1 MHAAEKRWFRA
12 RSSHFTVVTDLSE
25 KRAVEPYVVPIA
37 DDEKDLYDKQ
47 RILAT
52 A

>member
-1 MHAAEKRWFRA
+1 
-12 RSSHFTVVTDLSE
+12 VQ
-25 KRAVEPYVVPIA
+25 PYVVPIA

-47 RILAT
+47 RIRAS

>member
-1 MHAAEKRWFRA
+1 
-12 RSSHFTVVTDLSE
+12 
-25 KRAVEPYVVPIA
+25 VEPYVVPIA

-47 RILAT
+47 RIRAT

>member
-1 MHAAEKRWFRA
+1 M
-12 RSSHFTVVTDLSE
+12 TSE
-25 KRAVEPYVVPIA
+25 KRAVQPYVVSIA

-47 RILAT
+47 RIRAS